1 MKKLSGHEMIKALS
15 HFGFEA
21 IRQSGIHVVLK
32 NQHLEPVIGC
42 VVPLHKEL
50 KIGTM
55 KSILKMAQ
63 ISENEFIDF
72 TVKKK

>member
-15 HFGFEA
+15 LFGFEA
-21 IRQSGIHVVLK
+21 VRQKGSHVILK
-32 NQHLEPVIGC
+32 KEDFGC

-55 KSILKMAQ
+55 KSILKMAK
-63 ISENEFIDF
+63 IPENEFMDRIER
-72 TVKKK
+72 KK

>member
-15 HFGFEA
+15 LFGFEA
-21 IRQSGIHVVLK
+21 VRQKGNHVILK
-32 NQHLEPVIGC
+32 KEDFGC

-55 KSILKMAQ
+55 KSILKMAK
-63 ISENEFIDF
+63 IPENEFMDRIER
-72 TVKKK
+72 KK

>member
-1 MKKLSGHEMIKALS
+1 MKKLSGHEMIKVLS

-21 IRQSGIHVVLK
+21 IRQSGSHVVLK
-32 NQHLEPVIGC
+32 NPESEPVIGC

-55 KSILKMAQ
+55 KSILNMAH
-63 ISENEFIDF
+63 ISEQEFIDF
-72 TVKKK
+72 TEKKK